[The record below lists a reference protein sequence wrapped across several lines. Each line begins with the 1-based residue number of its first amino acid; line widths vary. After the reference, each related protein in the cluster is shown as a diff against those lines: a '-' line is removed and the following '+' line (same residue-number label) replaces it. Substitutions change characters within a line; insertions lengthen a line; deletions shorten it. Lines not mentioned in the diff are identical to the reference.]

1 VTRSETRKPR
11 SRSTASDAAGR
22 AWDRALRLLA
32 ARDRSE
38 QEIRNR
44 LVAGGASTAAT
55 TATLRRLRRYGYV
68 DDQRFALSAAE
79 QARRR
84 GYGSEYVRAQLDAKG
99 VADQLIEQAVR
110 AHFDDEAELARRALA
125 CRFPEELP
133 QPAERAKAAR
143 FLLRRGFPEAV
154 VFAILD
160 EAC

>member
-1 VTRSETRKPR
+1 L
-11 SRSTASDAAGR
+11 RSTASDAVGR
-22 AWDRALRLLA
+22 AWDRAIRLLA

-38 QEIRNR
+38 QEIRSR
-44 LVAGGASTAAT
+44 LVASGESGAAV
-55 TATLRRLRRYGYV
+55 TATLRRLRRYRYV
-68 DDQRFALSAAE
+68 DDQRFALSVAE

-84 GYGSEYVRAQLDAKG
+84 GYGSEYVRAQLEHKG
-99 VADQLIEQAVR
+99 VADQVIEQALR
-110 AHFDDEAELARRALA
+110 ASLDDEAELAERALA
-125 CRFPEELP
+125 RHFPEELR

>member
-1 VTRSETRKPR
+1 VTRSETRKSR

-22 AWDRALRLLA
+22 AWDRAVRLLA

-38 QEIRNR
+38 QEIRSR
-44 LVAGGASTAAT
+44 LVAGGESGAAV

-68 DDQRFALSAAE
+68 DDHRFALGAAE

-84 GYGSEYVRAQLDAKG
+84 GYGSEYVRAQLEHKG
-99 VADQLIEQAVR
+99 VADQEIEQALR
-110 AHFDDEAELARRALA
+110 ASFDDEAELAERALA
-125 CRFPEELP
+125 RHFPEGLR
-133 QPAERAKAAR
+133 QPAERGKAAR

-154 VFAILD
+154 VFAIVD

>member
-11 SRSTASDAAGR
+11 SRSTASDAASH
-22 AWDRALRLLA
+22 AWDRAIRLLA

-38 QEIRNR
+38 QELRSR
-44 LVAGGASTAAT
+44 LVAGGASTAAI

-68 DDQRFALSAAE
+68 DDQRFALSVAE

-84 GYGSEYVRAQLDAKG
+84 GYGSEYVRAQLEHKG
-99 VADQLIEQAVR
+99 VADQLIEPAVR
-110 AHFDDEAELARRALA
+110 AHFDDEAELAKGALV
-125 CRFPEELP
+125 RHFPEQP
-133 QPAERAKAAR
+133 RQPAERAKAAR